1 MLVGVVL
8 LSAGQAS
15 AAPVAATI
23 RVSVSSSGRQA
34 NAASGHSV
42 LSADGQVVAFNSAAT
57 NLSVGADTNRRSDV
71 FVHDSSTGATRRA
84 SVSTAGAQ
92 ANGASGVDALSADGR
107 YVLYTSSA
115 TNLVR
120 RDTNGK
126 ADAFVRDV
134 VAKTTRRVSLGN
146 HGRQSDGSSRGV
158 AFSPSGRF
166 VLFVSRSRNLS
177 TSCPTHRQRSDQLYL
192 RDRRLHTTRLVS
204 IAPGG
209 GSTCSWQI
217 TNAYVAQGG
226 HTVLFGLFGG
236 KTGSE
241 FVDERDLD
249 THTTSRLDGPVNCFI
264 SEDHPDAAS
273 ADGRYLLITEGTD
286 CGGAGVYLGDLQQH
300 TWTLVGRT
308 AGGAPVPD
316 ADGVGVSNDGRY
328 AAFISSDAGVVA
340 GDTNATSDVFVRDV
354 MAATTTRV
362 DLTSTAGQLTHQVVQ
377 AALSADG
384 AFAAFRTK
392 DPAVV
397 PGDTNAVFDLFTRG
411 PLH

>member
-1 MLVGVVL
+1 
-8 LSAGQAS
+8 
-15 AAPVAATI
+15 VAATI
-23 RVSVSSSGRQA
+23 RVSVSSSGREA
-34 NAASGHSV
+34 NAASGHPV

-92 ANGASGVDALSADGR
+92 ANGASSVDALSADGR

-120 RDTNGK
+120 RDTNGNT
-126 ADAFVRDV
+126 DVFVRDV

-146 HGRQSDGSSRGV
+146 HGRQPDGPSRGV

-166 VLFVSRSRNLS
+166 VLFVSRSRSLS
-177 TSCPTHRQRSDQLYL
+177 TSCPAHRQLADQLYL

-209 GSTCSWQI
+209 GSTCSWHI
-217 TNAYVAQGG
+217 TNAYVAPGG
-226 HTVLFGLFGG
+226 NTVLFGLFGG

-249 THTTSRLDGPVNCFI
+249 THTTKGLDGPVNCFTR
-264 SEDHPDAAS
+264 EDHPDAAS
-273 ADGRYLLITEGTD
+273 ADDRYLLITEGTD
-286 CGGAGVYLGDLQQH
+286 CGAGVYLGDLQQN

-316 ADGVGVSNDGRY
+316 AHGVGVSNDGRY

-397 PGDTNAVFDLFTRG
+397 TGDTNAAFDLFTRG